1 MATNMNLLYVGGE
14 LGEGVQ
20 YKGLQKST
28 NNPIPNLTRV
38 AIMATRTDEG
48 IFVIKVDST
57 ANLNLSILLGK
68 GSSTVESSLT
78 AEITIMI
85 LQH

>member
-1 MATNMNLLYVGGE
+1 MNLLYVGGE

-20 YKGLQKST
+20 CKGLQKST

-38 AIMATRTDEG
+38 TIMTTKTDEG
-48 IFVIKVDST
+48 IIVIKVNST
-57 ANLNLSILLGK
+57 ANLNLLIILGN
-68 GSSTVESSLT
+68 GSSTIDSSLT

>member
-1 MATNMNLLYVGGE
+1 
-14 LGEGVQ
+14 
-20 YKGLQKST
+20 
-28 NNPIPNLTRV
+28 
-38 AIMATRTDEG
+38 MATRTDEG
-48 IFVIKVDST
+48 IIVVKVNST
-57 ANLNLSILLGK
+57 ANLKLSILLGN

>member
-1 MATNMNLLYVGGE
+1 MNLLYVGGE

-20 YKGLQKST
+20 YKGLQKSI
-28 NNPIPNLTRV
+28 NNLIPNLTRV
-38 AIMATRTDEG
+38 AIMATKTDEG
-48 IFVIKVDST
+48 IIVIKVNST
-57 ANLNLSILLGK
+57 ANLNLSILLGN